1 MQITRKLLS
10 RARLGLIVL
19 AMLAAVLPV
28 TACSNSEQ
36 NTAAIAN
43 YGTYGSDLA
52 LEYAAEFPFRS
63 PGSAQEKAAGDFLIK
78 SFKDLGYTPIVTE
91 FAFNDA
97 TGNALTSRNI
107 AVLIKGSGFSK
118 LDLDTDKVEN
128 LSSQII
134 IGAHYDSPVPAGAA
148 EATTTSSET
157 APIAT
162 GTETQTQ
169 TTVIP
174 VPTLADYD
182 GIQDN
187 ASGVGTLL
195 TIAEQIRS
203 VKLGYDV
210 ILVAFGAGSS
220 GQAGASY
227 YASQMGSEEVAA
239 TDAMYC
245 IDSIYAG
252 SKVYAHSGRNTVK
265 TGNLKDYEKRRKL
278 YEVTDVFFEN
288 ELYTNNNYMLY
299 TNQSALW
306 VDLAGFA
313 EKVVYREWSL
323 RESDYLPFDA
333 LGVPIVY
340 FDSFNYD
347 AKTLEDMQENQNPAF
362 GETGGQISGTQF
374 DSTAYLAQI
383 LNNAAATA
391 EITPAASTRINQ
403 LTKRVN
409 NTAFVIIE
417 AAKKGMYGATAR

>member
-1 MQITRKLLS
+1 MQFTRKLLS
-10 RARLGLIVL
+10 RARIGLIVL
-19 AMLAAVLPV
+19 ALLAAVLPV
-28 TACSNSEQ
+28 SACSSSEQ
-36 NTAAIAN
+36 DTAPIAN
-43 YGTYGSDLA
+43 YGTFGSNLA
-52 LEYAAEFPFRS
+52 QKYAADFPFRS

-78 SFKDLGYTPIVTE
+78 SFKDMGYTPIVTE
-91 FAFNDA
+91 FTFTDA
-97 TGNALTSRNI
+97 TGNTLTSRNI

-118 LDLDTDKVEN
+118 TDVVTEKIEN
-128 LSSQII
+128 IKSQII
-134 IGAHYDSPVPAGAA
+134 IGAHYDSPVPAGAS
-148 EATTTSSET
+148 EATTTITET
-157 APIAT
+157 VPAAT
-162 GTETQTQ
+162 GTEAQTS
-169 TTVIP
+169 VIP
-174 VPTLADYD
+174 LPTLAEYD

-195 TIAEQIRS
+195 TIAQQIKS

-210 ILVAFGAGSS
+210 VLVAFGAGSS
-220 GQAGASY
+220 GQAGANY
-227 YASQMGSEEVAA
+227 YASQMGSAEVAA

-252 SKVYAHSGRNTVK
+252 SKVYAHSGQNTVK

-299 TNQSALW
+299 TNQSAIL
-306 VDLAGFA
+306 VDLAGFT
-313 EKVVYREWSL
+313 EKVIYREWSL
-323 RESDYLPFDA
+323 RVSDYQPFDA

-347 AKTLEDMQENQNPAF
+347 AKTLEGMQENQNPAF
-362 GETGGQISGTQF
+362 GETSGQISGTHF
-374 DSTAYLAQI
+374 DSAAYLAQI
-383 LNNAAATA
+383 LNNTAATA
-391 EITPAASTRINQ
+391 EITPAADDRINQ